1 VSHSEGVGRAPSAS
15 EHFTSRAHPKIKG
28 WPSGMDIGHEADNL
42 ILENIIMLGSP
53 TSVYGEYF
61 NVVLRWRNMGG

>member
-1 VSHSEGVGRAPSAS
+1 
-15 EHFTSRAHPKIKG
+15 
-28 WPSGMDIGHEADNL
+28 MDIGHEADNL